1 MIKKVLVVGGSGFL
15 GSHVCDSLYNK
26 GYKVRIL
33 DTKKSIYNKEQYEL
47 IIADM
52 LDLKILDNAVK
63 GCDYVFNFAGIAD
76 LNLALSKPVETVKI
90 NILGN
95 VQLLELCKLH
105 KVKRYIFAST
115 IYVNSRQGS
124 FYRVSKNA
132 CEDYIEEYSKSFGLE
147 YTILRYGSLYGDR
160 SDKSNGLYRLV
171 ENALHTGQVSYIG
184 NIHSKREY
192 VNVQDA
198 ADLSVKAMS
207 EKYKNTYLIISG
219 VEQIGVKH
227 LLNMLNEILGIEK
240 DVIFEDQK
248 YLGHYIRTPY
258 ALRNK
263 LVKKIIPDSH
273 IDFGQGLLQLISYIK
288 NKQDFE

>member
-1 MIKKVLVVGGSGFL
+1 MKNVLVVGGSGFL
-15 GSHVCDSLYNK
+15 GSHVCDSLHGS

-33 DTKKSIYNKEQYEL
+33 DIKKSEYCRDEYDFIQG
-47 IIADM
+47 DM
-52 LDLKILDNAVK
+52 LDAKILNKAIK
-63 GCDYVFNFAGIAD
+63 GCDYVYNFGGISD
-76 LNLALSKPVETVKI
+76 LNVALSKPIETVNV
-90 NILGN
+90 NIFGN
-95 VQLLELCKLH
+95 VQLLDLCKKN
-105 KVKRYIFAST
+105 KVQRYIYAST
-115 IYVNSRQGS
+115 VYVNSKQGS

-171 ENALHTGQVSYIG
+171 KNALDTGQVSYIG

-198 ADLSVKAMS
+198 SDLSVEALS
-207 EKYKNTYLIISG
+207 EKYKNTHLIISG
-219 VEQIGVKH
+219 LEQIGVKH

-258 ALRNK
+258 ALKNK

-288 NKQDFE
+288 NKQDFG